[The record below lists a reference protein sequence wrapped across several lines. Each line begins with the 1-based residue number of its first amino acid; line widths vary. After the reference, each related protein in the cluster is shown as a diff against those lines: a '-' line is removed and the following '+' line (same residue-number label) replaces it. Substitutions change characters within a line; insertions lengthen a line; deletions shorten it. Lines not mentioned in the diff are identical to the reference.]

1 MKTYAICPIS
11 DKKINERVA
20 RTNAVFTVLV
30 LAGFTVTLNLFLI
43 LFLLVD
49 FMLRSTSYSKISLIG
64 IVSRSIVKY
73 LPYND
78 HFINA
83 GPKIFAARIGLIF
96 SFLILLSLLF
106 GAHVLV
112 HSLSFIL
119 GVFSFLEAV
128 FGICVACEIY
138 PWVYKMFYHKKF
150 K

>member
-11 DKKINERVA
+11 EKTIDERVA
-20 RTNAVFTVLV
+20 RSNAVFTVLAIV
-30 LAGFTVTLNLFLI
+30 GFAITLNVFLI

-49 FMLRSTSYSKISLIG
+49 FFLRSIRYLKFSLIG
-64 IVSRSIVKY
+64 VASRNIVKY
-73 LPYND
+73 LPSNN

-106 GAHVLV
+106 GSHVLV
-112 HSLSFIL
+112 YSLSFIL
-119 GVFSFLEAV
+119 GVFSFLEAA

-138 PWVYKMFYHKKF
+138 PWVYKLLYRENFQ
-150 K
+150 